1 MRRKKRAYRLF
12 RKNDTQRTNK
22 LLGSS
27 HFKELILHNTR
38 SVGKGSHMPMVV
50 YAYAHAQPS
59 KHVA

>member
-1 MRRKKRAYRLF
+1 MRKKKRAYRLF

-22 LLGSS
+22 LLGS
-27 HFKELILHNTR
+27 KELILHTRDTR
-38 SVGKGSHMPMVV
+38 SVGKGSHIPMVV